1 MNVSFNHL
9 FQPFARIAAV
19 CLLGMA
25 FVLPVTAAAGTD
37 PVSVLNSVANQLIE
51 KLKVNKT
58 NLHDNPQLVYTLA
71 ESVVVPHADIS
82 EMAKRVLPPATWKS
96 ATSPQRAQF
105 EKEFATLLVHTYA
118 SALAN
123 YNDQSIHFFPVRGG
137 ANSSTTQVDSKIDRA
152 DGPPI
157 AVSYR
162 MVNRGGAWKMY
173 DMTIEGISMLES
185 FRAQFSDLLA
195 QGNMNALLARLAAH
209 NSGGK

>member
-1 MNVSFNHL
+1 MNVSYNIFKPL
-9 FQPFARIAAV
+9 TRLLATCLVSTV
-19 CLLGMA
+19 CLLPAA
-25 FVLPVTAAAGTD
+25 FAAND
-37 PVSVLNSVANQLIE
+37 PVGVLNSVANQLVD

-58 NLHDNPQLVYTLA
+58 NLHDNPKLVYSLA
-71 ESVVVPHADIS
+71 ESIVVPHADIA
-82 EMAKRVLPPATWKS
+82 EMAKRVLPPATWKG
-96 ATSPQRAQF
+96 ATAAQRDQF

-123 YNDQSIHFFPVRGG
+123 YNDQTIRFFPVRGG
-137 ANSSTTQVDSKIDRA
+137 ATGATTQVDSKIERA

-173 DMTIEGISMLES
+173 DLSIEGISMLES
-185 FRAQFSDLLA
+185 FRSQFSDLLA

-209 NSGGK
+209 NSAGQ